1 MIKTARQ
8 RLLYV
13 ISDFLMT
20 NVAWFIFNVIRYQTL
35 ADTSFAKSLHAFLTM
50 EVVMWGQVL
59 FPLLMLTIFY
69 LSGYYNNVFMKSRME
84 ELLNTITTTLTGT
97 ILIYFIAIIDDP
109 IPDRMDNYALLV
121 SLFLLMFTL
130 VYMCRIAITLRTI
143 RLIRSGD
150 LTQKALIIGNRDDMA
165 NMIHRIKSKRGK
177 MGLDIAGCVPMDG
190 LTAADGNMPAYRME
204 DLPHVCRDNNISHI
218 ILVPDGQNMKQ
229 TLDVINN
236 LFPLDLPILITPDTY
251 HIIMSGVRFRNIVG
265 EPMIDISRACM
276 SDSTVNIKRA
286 MDIAV
291 SAAAMILLSPVFA
304 AIAIAV
310 RCDSTGPAIYRQ
322 ERVGRH
328 KKKFDILKFRTMHT
342 DAESDGPALSA
353 TDDPRITR
361 VGHFLRKYRLDEL
374 PQFWNVLKGDM
385 SLVGPRPEREYFI
398 RRILEKAPYY
408 TLVHQVRPG
417 ITSWGMVRY
426 GYASDVDG
434 MIHRLKYDLMY
445 IENVSMLVDLKIL
458 FYTVHTVI
466 TGKGV

>member
-1 MIKTARQ
+1 MIKAARQ

-20 NVAWFIFNVIRYQTL
+20 NVAWFLFNVIRYHTL
-35 ADTSFAKSLHAFLTM
+35 ADTSFAESLHAFLTM

-143 RLIRSGD
+143 RLIRRGD
-150 LTQKALIIGNRDDMA
+150 WTQKALIIGNRDDMA

-190 LTAADGNMPAYRME
+190 LTANDGNMPSYHLE

-236 LFPLDLPILITPDTY
+236 LFPLDMPILITPDTY
-251 HIIMSGVRFRNIVG
+251 HIIMSGARFRNIVG

-310 RCDSTGPAIYRQ
+310 RCDSAGPAIYRQ

-328 KKKFDILKFRTMHT
+328 KKKFDILKFRTMRT
-342 DAESDGPALSA
+342 DAESAGPALSA

-434 MIHRLKYDLMY
+434 MIQRLKYDLMY